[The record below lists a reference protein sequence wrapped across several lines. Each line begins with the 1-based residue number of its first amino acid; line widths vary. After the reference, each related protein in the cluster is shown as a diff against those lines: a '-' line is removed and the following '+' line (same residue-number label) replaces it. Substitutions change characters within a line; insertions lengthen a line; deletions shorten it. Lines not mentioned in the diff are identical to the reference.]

1 MKTLKDF
8 IIESIG
14 EKNVDSKEDVKNAE
28 PVENLK
34 IKFSFKD
41 LEGGEEVKKE
51 IIEVAQKVGL
61 TFENDEDNMSIE
73 FDFAPNNDENV
84 NEIIN
89 ILSKYCSKI
98 RSSQK
103 RSSDEQYAQKTKK
116 FEEKINKVKEYFS
129 KTNSNEEE

>member
-84 NEIIN
+84 TEIIN
-89 ILSKYCSKI
+89 ILSKYCDKI